1 MVEVSE
7 ALDIGRASLMLVLTV
22 SAPVMVIGLITGLAI
37 SVFQAV
43 TQLHEQTL
51 VFIPKIRAMA
61 LAALLFVPWIT
72 VRMLEFTRE
81 LLGTPPW

>member
-1 MVEVSE
+1 MDISQ
-7 ALDIGRASLMLVLTV
+7 ALDIGREALLLVLTIA
-22 SAPVMVIGLITGLAI
+22 APVMVIGLITGLAVSI
-37 SVFQAV
+37 FQAV

-51 VFIPKIRAMA
+51 VFIPKILAMA

-81 LLGTPPW
+81 LLGQPPW

>member
-1 MVEVSE
+1 MDISQ
-7 ALDIGRASLMLVLTV
+7 ALDIGREALLLVLTIA
-22 SAPVMVIGLITGLAI
+22 APVMVIGLITGLAI
-37 SVFQAV
+37 SIFQAV

-51 VFIPKIRAMA
+51 VFIPKILAMA

-81 LLGTPPW
+81 LLGRPPW

>member
-1 MVEVSE
+1 MDVSQ
-7 ALDIGRASLMLVLTV
+7 ALDIGRESLLLVLIIA
-22 SAPVMVIGLITGLAI
+22 APVMVIGLITGLAI

-51 VFIPKIRAMA
+51 VFIPKILAMA

-81 LLGTPPW
+81 LLGQPPW